1 MNKLSIRFTGL
12 IISSFATLAEL
23 GGGVR
28 EGAER
33 EDLVFCQVL
42 GNFPQMHV
50 LFFLIQSYD

>member
-1 MNKLSIRFTGL
+1 MNKLSIRFTGF
-12 IISSFATLAEL
+12 IMSSFATLIEL

-33 EDLVFCQVL
+33 EDLVFCQAL